1 MLWTVFL
8 FETDL
13 FDCDKLMEQNAVE
26 LIQQLPEMDELGLCK
41 FGVFLSFFYHWFKTE
56 IDYVNVANQ
65 LIMESVASM
74 RNLLEALKVYHISDS
89 LQIDRVSHLFIS

>member
-1 MLWTVFL
+1 M

-13 FDCDKLMEQNAVE
+13 FDCDKLMEQNGVE
-26 LIQQLPEMDELGLCK
+26 LIQQLPEMDELGLCLPS
-41 FGVFLSFFYHWFKTE
+41 VFFYHWFKTG